1 MFWCVQTKLRTEV
14 VLRLC
19 SRKLY
24 RTSGNDRN
32 EHSTKLFVQVRKTL
46 NGTRTVIDNQ
56 KQLPSP
62 FTSRTS
68 KQGKN
73 LLEPMYLTAPCFRAS
88 VKLVVAIMFYAYETQ
103 IFENEVVERRVAAA
117 PYISELQCKEV
128 IIAAEIVNAR
138 ITLYRRVNFTP
149 SYQHPHRDGAL
160 LSEKPTVHTIVSTS
174 PRALIFQLP
183 RGRCPVYIVVAAM
196 FLTCPVS
203 QHPLHIANGTIY
215 ADVVF
220 FTQSY
225 PPVHLCSLFSTR
237 A

>member
-1 MFWCVQTKLRTEV
+1 MFWCVQTKFRTEV

-24 RTSGNDRN
+24 RTSGNDRSQ
-32 EHSTKLFVQVRKTL
+32 HSAKLFVQVRKTL
-46 NGTRTVIDNQ
+46 NETRTVIDNQ

-103 IFENEVVERRVAAA
+103 IFENEVIERRVAAA
-117 PYISELQCKEV
+117 PYISELQCKEA

-138 ITLYRRVNFTP
+138 IACT
-149 SYQHPHRDGAL
+149 D
-160 LSEKPTVHTIVSTS
+160 VSTS
-174 PRALIFQLP
+174 HHPINIHTATEPYHQRSPPSHHSVHIDTGTYFSASARQVPCLHRRRCNVPDLP
-183 RGRCPVYIVVAAM
+183 CITASSPY
-196 FLTCPVS
+196 C
-203 QHPLHIANGTIY
+203 
-215 ADVVF
+215 
-220 FTQSY
+220 
-225 PPVHLCSLFSTR
+225 
-237 A
+237 